1 MKTVCLFF
9 LAVCTGCMLHAQ
21 PGNPPKHMGEE
32 KGQRVRAMFIAYM
45 TEQLN
50 LDETTAQAF
59 WPIEKQ
65 MHNDLNGIR
74 EMESKTVLEKEEA
87 MLNIKKKYKDR
98 FVKILGEERTNLF
111 FTKDLEFRQKMVE
124 RLQKRRMQQGMRGQG
139 QGPLRM
145 QRP

>member
-1 MKTVCLFF
+1 
-9 LAVCTGCMLHAQ
+9 MLHAQ
-21 PGNPPKHMGEE
+21 PGNPPKHMGGE

-50 LDETTAQAF
+50 LDENTAQSF

-65 MHNDLNGIR
+65 MHNELNGIR

-98 FVKILGEERTNLF
+98 FIKVLGEERTNLF
-111 FTKDLEFRQKMVE
+111 FVKDHEFRRNMVDH
-124 RLQKRRMQQGMRGQG
+124 LQKRRMQQGMREPGRG
-139 QGPLRM
+139 RKP
-145 QRP
+145 RP

>member
-1 MKTVCLFF
+1 
-9 LAVCTGCMLHAQ
+9 
-21 PGNPPKHMGEE
+21 
-32 KGQRVRAMFIAYM
+32 MFIAYM

-50 LDETTAQAF
+50 LDENTAQAF

-74 EMESKTVLEKEEA
+74 ETENKTVLEKEEA
-87 MLNIKKKYKDR
+87 ILNIKKKYKDR

-111 FTKDLEFRQKMVE
+111 FAKDLEFRHKMVE
-124 RLQKRRMQQGMRGQG
+124 RLQKRRMQQGMSGQG
-139 QGPLRM
+139 QGRGRM